1 MNNETISVVESKPLD
16 VEVYNQG
23 RLEGIG
29 IASGIGLIAFI
40 GFVARGLFIYYLKYE
55 APKDRPINSLMFY
68 DQVRPQ
74 SILQYSVSHNC
85 YLRLGTHGMIC
96 LHMQIVFLSGDT
108 DFINVCCVSHDN
120 SPHCHPNT
128 HGEHF
133 P

>member
-1 MNNETISVVESKPLD
+1 MSNETISVVESKPLD

-68 DQVRPQ
+68 DQVR
-74 SILQYSVSHNC
+74 
-85 YLRLGTHGMIC
+85 
-96 LHMQIVFLSGDT
+96 LHI
-108 DFINVCCVSHDN
+108 
-120 SPHCHPNT
+120 
-128 HGEHF
+128 E
-133 P
+133 